1 MPDGREHITRERL
14 VDDLRALGLRSGDV
28 VLVHS
33 SLSGLGWVEGGADA
47 VIDALVETV
56 SPAGTVLFPTLTG
69 KPDDG
74 PQRPPV
80 IDLAATPCWTGTIP
94 ETARQRPDAIRS
106 IHPTHSVSAI
116 GARASLYTTG
126 HERSRTPC
134 DAHSPYVRLM
144 EEGGKILLLGGVTH
158 ESNTTLHALEE
169 MANVPYHL
177 QEEETDGIVIL
188 PDGER
193 VVVRNRL
200 HLWQWDRQF
209 ENVRSLLERAM
220 ASVTGPVGQS
230 TSTLVSATGL
240 RDVILPLL
248 IEDPFYLLSS
258 DAREGLEALRRGNAW
273 GSARPSG

>member
-1 MPDGREHITRERL
+1 MPGGREHITRERL
-14 VDDLRALGLRSGDV
+14 VNDLRMLGLGEGDV

-56 SPAGTVLFPTLTG
+56 GPAGTVLLPTLTG
-69 KPDDG
+69 TPDDG
-74 PQRPPV
+74 PEHPPV

-94 ETARQRPDAIRS
+94 ETARLRPDAIRS

-200 HLWQWDRQF
+200 HLWRW
-209 ENVRSLLERAM
+209 ERNFPKIAPWLQDAG
-220 ASVTGPVGQS
+220 ASVTGRVGAS
-230 TSTLVSATGL
+230 TSTLLSASGL
-240 RDVILPLL
+240 RDIILPLML
-248 IEDPFYLLSS
+248 DDPFFLLANT
-258 DAREGLEALRRGNAW
+258 AREDFMREHGKLR
-273 GSARPSG
+273 